1 MKRLNPAT
9 GLPFKYGDIREDG
22 YFFNNYQTSMQLRKN
37 GTFYEVWNKKNPNDR
52 SNERY
57 ATEEGRSHKLISR
70 AKKRAIEKNI
80 EINISFDKVK
90 KALDNGIC
98 ELTGLPFD
106 FNPTEK
112 TQYNPYAPSIDR
124 IDSQKGYVD
133 CNIRVVLAAVNSALN
148 QYGEETMLPILK
160 AMINGIENAKQN
172 TATPVPEGAYIQ
184 GAVGAELG
192 SVSTPWTWEDYDHPD
207 DYSRTIQR
215 QDADHSPQTSSGDG
229 MGHGSAEV
237 GAPQAPQS
245 EQDNGVAYGKIVSYE
260 ELCRHIFDKP

>member
-1 MKRLNPAT
+1 VVFLSYRANRIK
-9 GLPFKYGDIREDG
+9 D
-22 YFFNNYQTSMQLRKN
+22 N
-37 GTFYEVWNKKNPNDR
+37 GTMQDHYDIADFIWN
-52 SNERY
+52 
-57 ATEEGRSHKLISR
+57 HIH
-70 AKKRAIEKNI
+70 
-80 EINISFDKVK
+80 
-90 KALDNGIC
+90 
-98 ELTGLPFD
+98 
-106 FNPTEK
+106 
-112 TQYNPYAPSIDR
+112 
-124 IDSQKGYVD
+124 
-133 CNIRVVLAAVNSALN
+133 
-148 QYGEETMLPILK
+148 
-160 AMINGIENAKQN
+160 AKQKP
-172 TATPVPEGAYIQ
+172 TTPVPAGYYIP